1 MSEPVRITLH
11 KVAKVQISRTNF
23 PTSSS
28 GQVFA
33 TTDLLISDDD
43 GAEMAKLTLF
53 HGLDETPLESGVNTF
68 QTEVS

>member
-1 MSEPVRITLH
+1 MKQPVRIALH
-11 KVAKVQISRTNF
+11 KAAKVQISRTNF

-33 TTDLLISDDD
+33 TTELLISDDD
-43 GAEMAKLTLF
+43 GEEMAKLTLF
-53 HGLDETPLESGVNTF
+53 HGLNETPLESGVNTF

>member
-23 PTSSS
+23 PTSSF

-33 TTDLLISDDD
+33 TTELLISDDD
-43 GAEMAKLTLF
+43 GAEMVKLTLF
-53 HGLDETPLESGVNTF
+53 HALDEAPLESGVNTF